1 VQVLDGVSDFLDWLV
16 PSSGQAL
23 EVTAEQL
30 ATMALPVFELA
41 SNEGQAIGEG
51 LSPIDQAML
60 GHLYRSASRLRLAP
74 LSGGFSGARVFRVQA
89 WDSLGHTLAPSVAKL
104 GPRALITAERVAF
117 EKVENILGNAA
128 PAVKGS
134 VELGDRAGIQYAFAS
149 MGRGPVKTL
158 KSLYEGGEDPLP
170 VLTQVFDE
178 ILGRFRSATQLERL
192 PLLEYY
198 GFSARY
204 ASGVRERVEALFGPQ
219 PDELEF
225 LPGLKA
231 SHVARFYEALDQLPP
246 VPGESHLVSYVHG
259 DLNTANILIDARGNV
274 WVIDFF
280 HAHRGHVLKDLAK
293 LENDL
298 LYILTRI
305 VGEEALNQGL
315 LLTKALLA
323 VQDLAAPLG
332 ELPEG
337 VTHPTLIRSWPVL
350 RFLRAQAAALVGSDR
365 SPEQLW
371 VALLRYAVHTLSFD
385 EANEWQ
391 KRWAFATACLLG
403 DKIIRYRTHS
413 KVLRVDWLEPP
424 QVPESLLPDG
434 KPLTRG
440 RLGLTICPGRVDRGR
455 NLQDDLESLQQAGV
469 NRLFTLNLPEDLEW
483 LGVPDLR
490 ERVEALGIAS
500 EMLPIP
506 DQGVPEV
513 EGLRELLVR
522 LNQALEAGESCVIHC
537 MGGLGRS
544 GLVAACWG
552 VERGLEPQT
561 AIQAVRAARGP
572 RAVENKAQEKF
583 VMRWAAM
590 K

>member
-1 VQVLDGVSDFLDWLV
+1 
-16 PSSGQAL
+16 
-23 EVTAEQL
+23 
-30 ATMALPVFELA
+30 
-41 SNEGQAIGEG
+41 
-51 LSPIDQAML
+51 
-60 GHLYRSASRLRLAP
+60 
-74 LSGGFSGARVFRVQA
+74 
-89 WDSLGHTLAPSVAKL
+89 
-104 GPRALITAERVAF
+104 
-117 EKVENILGNAA
+117 
-128 PAVKGS
+128 
-134 VELGDRAGIQYAFAS
+134 
-149 MGRGPVKTL
+149 
-158 KSLYEGGEDPLP
+158 
-170 VLTQVFDE
+170 
-178 ILGRFRSATQLERL
+178 
-192 PLLEYY
+192 
-198 GFSARY
+198 
-204 ASGVRERVEALFGPQ
+204 
-219 PDELEF
+219 
-225 LPGLKA
+225 
-231 SHVARFYEALDQLPP
+231 
-246 VPGESHLVSYVHG
+246 
-259 DLNTANILIDARGNV
+259 LNTANILIDARGNV

-552 VERGLEPQT
+552 VERGLDPQT